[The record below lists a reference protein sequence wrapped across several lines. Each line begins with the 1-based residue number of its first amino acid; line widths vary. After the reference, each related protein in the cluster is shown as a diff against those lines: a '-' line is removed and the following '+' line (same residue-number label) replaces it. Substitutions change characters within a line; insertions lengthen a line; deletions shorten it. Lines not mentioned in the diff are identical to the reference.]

1 MANPRK
7 GWAERFDSRFG
18 VGRYHYSLTP
28 WIWDTTSMP
37 MHHWRGPASAVGL
50 VDFRSIPQQSIA
62 GGAPQGFA
70 FCASTQPTGGI
81 EIAHSLN
88 FINEQATNGM
98 RDAWESGMGFRP
110 IGGPNIVDLPWDQL
124 TTGSDPSGENGPKPL
139 MPGTDGFLRF
149 YIGGHSL
156 AKSEYF
162 RWGIH
167 PHTNRVR
174 DVLRRQF
181 AEQHERHQEHARKVL
196 DFWCIKYRVED
207 WKEFVPANLH
217 AHVPGRLKHSTTI
230 TETFTGTDGDPL
242 GPNHTWTI
250 QAGTWVKKDNKAR
263 KSTNDATVEMA
274 RADTALSS
282 DDHYAQV
289 VVTVG
294 ISRFHGPVCRVPSSI
309 ASTGYLVAEFSVV
322 LYLRKQVAGVFTDID
337 SVAHTIINGGVYKV
351 EADGSAI
358 KGYADTVGLLSA
370 TDTAITGNLYCG
382 LVAYGAEAGGTMD
395 NFEAAD
401 LGAGSDTGS
410 GAVSLQFD
418 ASAVSASDATGSGT
432 VSLSMTVVGEGKADA
447 TTDGATTL
455 SFLANAVSQAEAI
468 SNGSALFSFD
478 ATAIPFGGDVTDGAA
493 EFSII
498 AAAVGASDATGSG
511 SALIG
516 FSAAAEGKAD
526 AAGAGLVSLSFT
538 ALGVLMVDAVTRG
551 VSAFSFDVQSSEAI
565 ALTPDRDFTV
575 AFWSGLDL
583 TVDFRNTDYDLIID
597 FKG

>member
-7 GWAERFDSRFG
+7 GWSERFDSRFG
-18 VGRYHYSLTP
+18 VNRYHYALVP
-28 WIWDTTSMP
+28 WVWDTTSMP

-98 RDAWESGMGFRP
+98 RDAWESEMGFRP

-139 MPGTDGFLRF
+139 MPGTDGFLKL
-149 YIGGHSL
+149 YLGGHSL
-156 AKSEYF
+156 AKSELF
-162 RWGIH
+162 QWGIH

-196 DFWCIKYRVED
+196 DFWCEKYRVDD
-207 WKEFVPANLH
+207 WKEFVPQNLH
-217 AHVPGRLKHSTTI
+217 AHVPGRSKHDTTI
-230 TETFTGTDGDPL
+230 IDDLNRADGDTIGNQLSWTEVL
-242 GPNHTWTI
+242 GDFDTASN
-250 QAGTWVKKDNKAR
+250 QVVKSATAN
-263 KSTNDATVEMA
+263 TVEHA
-274 RADTALSS
+274 RAESALSS

-289 VVTVG
+289 LRVAAPG
-294 ISRFHGPVCRVPSSI
+294 GNYSGPCARIPASPSTDKTFYTIWADNTS
-309 ASTGYLVAEFSVV
+309 YLVK
-322 LYLRKQVAGVFTDID
+322 LVAGTQTNMVTG
-337 SVAHTIINGGVYKV
+337 ANGMASEIYKV
-351 EADGSAI
+351 QADGSTI
-358 KGYADTVGLLSA
+358 KGFFAGVENLSV

-382 LVAYGAEAGGTMD
+382 LNIFGTD
-395 NFEAAD
+395 AILDDFQAAD

-575 AFWSGLDL
+575 AFWSGIDL
-583 TVDFRNTDYDLIID
+583 TVDFYNTDYDIIVD
-597 FKG
+597 FEG